1 MWIWSFPANG
11 FIPFILLDIRILF
24 ARFIVAGCFVEIQ
37 ARLFRIVAAGIGIDR
52 RIEKLIIRAQ
62 RYISFTDFFPKYYFA

>member
-1 MWIWSFPANG
+1 
-11 FIPFILLDIRILF
+11 
-24 ARFIVAGCFVEIQ
+24 
-37 ARLFRIVAAGIGIDR
+37 LFRIVAAGIGIDR